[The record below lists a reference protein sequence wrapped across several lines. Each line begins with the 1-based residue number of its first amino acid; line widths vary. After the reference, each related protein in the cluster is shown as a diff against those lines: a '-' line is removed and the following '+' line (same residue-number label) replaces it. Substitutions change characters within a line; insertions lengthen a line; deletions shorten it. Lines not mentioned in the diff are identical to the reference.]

1 MNIYIDGVFDL
12 FHYGHLMALKK
23 AKNLYPNVYL
33 IVGVLSDKVAEDYK
47 RLPII
52 NEKHRYEIIENIKI
66 VDKIIK
72 DAPLEI
78 TKEFMDTYNIDLIVH
93 GFSNI
98 NDADNQDICFKYPKS
113 INKFQEIKYTTEI
126 STSDIIKKIK
136 DENYL

>member
-1 MNIYIDGVFDL
+1 
-12 FHYGHLMALKK
+12 
-23 AKNLYPNVYL
+23 
-33 IVGVLSDKVAEDYK
+33 
-47 RLPII
+47 
-52 NEKHRYEIIENIKI
+52 
-66 VDKIIK
+66 
-72 DAPLEI
+72 
-78 TKEFMDTYNIDLIVH
+78 MDTNNIDLIVH